1 MSYKKMVQL
10 AKHKHEL
17 SNEKRFVKI
26 SDREY
31 RSDIPE
37 SAWKSL
43 LQNNNLQT
51 WKGMI
56 LAKGV
61 SEITVYPMLMYELQP
76 KTIIEIGAF
85 NGGSAIWF
93 ADIAK
98 ALEIE
103 SYVYSTDIDLSLLD
117 EKAKDHPRVNF
128 IEGDSNHIE
137 SVLPPELLSTLPH
150 PWFITEDAH
159 VNSAGIL
166 EYFHNNG
173 LESGDY
179 IIIEDTNPLMWKR
192 GIKDEKVIGA
202 YDEDYPD
209 QETLGERLMKEL
221 EGWLKNHEDEYLIDS
236 YYLDM
241 YGYNVSKNWNSVL
254 KKV

>member
-1 MSYKKMVQL
+1 MVQL

-37 SAWKSL
+37 SVWKSL

-51 WKGMI
+51 WKGVI
-56 LAKGV
+56 LGKGV
-61 SEITVYPMLMYELQP
+61 WEITLYPMLMYELQP

-98 ALEIE
+98 GLEIE

-159 VNSAGIL
+159 VNSVGIL

-173 LESGDY
+173 FESGDY
-179 IIIEDTNPLMWKR
+179 IIIEDTNPLMWELGLKNKEV
-192 GIKDEKVIGA
+192 IDAYEKEDYSKEEKVGKM
-202 YDEDYPD
+202 
-209 QETLGERLMKEL
+209 LMEEL

-241 YGYNVSKNWNSVL
+241 YGYNVSKNWNSVI